1 MSGVRLELQR
11 IIAYEKGE
19 LNALEQVELFA
30 CLIRTGIVW
39 ELQGSYGRTAKELIE
54 AGWISTAGEIADD
67 IETRLEDL
75 DS

>member
-11 IIAYEKGE
+11 LIAYEKGE
-19 LNALEQVELFA
+19 LNAREQVELFA

-39 ELQGSYGRTAKELIE
+39 ELQGSYGRTAQGLIE

-67 IETRLEDL
+67 VDTKLEALED
-75 DS
+75 